1 GGGGAVTSFNGRDGA
16 VVSQAGDYSTAMV
29 NENTNLYFTE
39 PRVRS
44 TPLTG
49 LTVTNTPISSTNT
62 FIQALGRLQGQIH
75 NREVSFSKNTAF
87 NKNFGTTAGTVM
99 QGDGA
104 YSKSESDSR
113 YLRTTGGGLSGTL
126 VLNDNVQLRLG
137 TTAEAGSWGLKIQGG
152 ANNNTLFDMGQDI
165 LFRDNNGFDT
175 RFIFRRST
183 GSFTASGNIN
193 ANVGVFG
200 GSSSASP

>member
-1 GGGGAVTSFNGRDGA
+1 NGLNLTSVPVGTSDNILTLNQSTGDVEQRVFSLGDIDIANEAGVSQFPVGLGDQLRIKGSGDTSISFNGVTNTINITSIPGSGGGGAVTSFNGRDGA

-62 FIQALGRLQGQIH
+62 FIQALGRLQGQIN

-113 YLRTTGGGLSGTL
+113 YLRTTGGGLSG
-126 VLNDNVQLRLG
+126 
-137 TTAEAGSWGLKIQGG
+137 
-152 ANNNTLFDMGQDI
+152 
-165 LFRDNNGFDT
+165 
-175 RFIFRRST
+175 
-183 GSFTASGNIN
+183 
-193 ANVGVFG
+193 
-200 GSSSASP
+200 